1 MELLF
6 RTTYVFRDFEL
17 TRPMSTARDDKSFV
31 TTAGDSLLA
40 DEGPVQT
47 TRRLH
52 GLFSFVYSLRVIK
65 KKYNGN
71 TKIFRSFDTIFLLCC
86 DVLYL
91 IYILL
96 RMLCTHYILNKSMM
110 VTYLAPI

>member
-31 TTAGDSLLA
+31 TTAGDSLSG

-47 TRRLH
+47 TLRLH
-52 GLFSFVYSLRVIK
+52 ELLSFAYSLRVIK
-65 KKYNGN
+65 KKHYGN
-71 TKIFRSFDTIFLLCC
+71 SKIFWRFNIFFLSS
-86 DVLYL
+86 
-91 IYILL
+91 LL
-96 RMLCTHYILNKSMM
+96 R
-110 VTYLAPI
+110 